1 MKAFKKNKVASLIYV
16 SIVLYILAMFLPVL
30 QAQGKVFN
38 IIIFA
43 SFSCYFIGI
52 LFKKTISIYTIA
64 TIALITLFDY
74 LIYKTQWM
82 HYTTLINKMLLLY
95 EFWFPVFFSLELF
108 PNKSV
113 YNHDNLKILLRIF
126 LIVYS
131 ITCITTIIGNI
142 KYSIPSRY
150 LATSDIEA
158 TLAYKYRSENIG
170 GFGFCYI
177 SLFVTPL
184 LICLYKQTKRRILA
198 IPMLLSYICVFCS
211 QYLILIL
218 ILGIMTVLVAFEKM
232 DIKKKILFILGIIVI
247 FSFAALNLD
256 NVFIWL
262 ISTTRNQETL
272 QRRIQEIYYVTKMN
286 STSTF
291 SDVYLRQE
299 VYRKSWI
306 LFLDNPLIGGWFN
319 SNIGGHSEILDL
331 MGSMG
336 LFGILFLLIILW
348 TIKCGINPYYSELEA
363 RNKRIIKLMLLAML
377 MLIFLNPVLSSK
389 EIGMAVFI
397 VLLFIDYLEYHLS

>member
-1 MKAFKKNKVASLIYV
+1 MNTKTPIASL
-16 SIVLYILAMFLPVL
+16 
-30 QAQGKVFN
+30 
-38 IIIFA
+38 
-43 SFSCYFIGI
+43 
-52 LFKKTISIYTIA
+52 
-64 TIALITLFDY
+64 
-74 LIYKTQWM
+74 
-82 HYTTLINKMLLLY
+82 
-95 EFWFPVFFSLELF
+95 
-108 PNKSV
+108 
-113 YNHDNLKILLRIF
+113 
-126 LIVYS
+126 
-131 ITCITTIIGNI
+131 
-142 KYSIPSRY
+142 
-150 LATSDIEA
+150 
-158 TLAYKYRSENIG
+158 
-170 GFGFCYI
+170 
-177 SLFVTPL
+177 
-184 LICLYKQTKRRILA
+184 TK
-198 IPMLLSYICVFCS
+198 
-211 QYLILIL
+211 
-218 ILGIMTVLVAFEKM
+218 IMTVLVAFEKM